1 MLEEKNLQTEWQGW
15 VRKTAFFLA
24 GQAVSLLGSS
34 LVQYAIIW
42 YITLKTQSGI
52 MMTIATLCGFLPQLL
67 ISVFAGV
74 WADRYPRKG
83 LIILADA
90 GIALA
95 TLGLAVTFLFG
106 YREIWLLFVISGIRS
121 LGSGIQSPA
130 VSSMI
135 PQLVPEDKLMKVNG
149 LHNSINSFTM
159 LIAPVVSGALLATTN
174 LEVTFFI
181 DVATAMIAIGILL
194 SIKIKPHAKALE
206 EKTTGYFFDLKEG
219 LRYVKGH
226 RLIRSILSFY
236 AIFFF
241 LVVPVALLNPL
252 MVVRSFGSEVW
263 KLTVNEVVYFAGA
276 MLGGVLISIYGGFKN
291 RKITI
296 ITSCVLFGVLC
307 IGMGLAPTFVIYLII
322 SFVSGLV
329 VPFFD
334 TAITVTLQEKVET
347 NMQGRVFS
355 FIQIIITA
363 VMPFGM
369 VVFGPLADVVSV
381 QTLLIITGV
390 LMAFLAVIIRSTQA
404 IKSL

>member
-1 MLEEKNLQTEWQGW
+1 
-15 VRKTAFFLA
+15 
-24 GQAVSLLGSS
+24 
-34 LVQYAIIW
+34 
-42 YITLKTQSGI
+42 
-52 MMTIATLCGFLPQLL
+52 
-67 ISVFAGV
+67 
-74 WADRYPRKG
+74 
-83 LIILADA
+83 
-90 GIALA
+90 
-95 TLGLAVTFLFG
+95 
-106 YREIWLLFVISGIRS
+106 
-121 LGSGIQSPA
+121 
-130 VSSMI
+130 
-135 PQLVPEDKLMKVNG
+135 VPEDKLMKVNG